1 MGEDGADDRDA
12 VLADGW
18 LFLMRIGADAL
29 REPGAPSA
37 VQLALFN
44 LLADGRSLALMDTA
58 RRLGVSG
65 ATATRAAESAH
76 RRGWI
81 RKTRDPHDRRIVWL
95 TLTEAGDAVR
105 RDFRKRV
112 ADRLKVLEGTV
123 TEEAWAGFWATLSG
137 LGGR

>member
-1 MGEDGADDRDA
+1 MAEDWADDRDA

-18 LFLMRIGADAL
+18 LLLMRVGADAL

-37 VQLALFN
+37 VQLALLN
-44 LLADGRSLALMDTA
+44 LLADGGAVALMDAA

-105 RDFRKRV
+105 RDFRGRV
-112 ADRLKVLEGTV
+112 AGRLQAMAGAVA
-123 TEEAWAGFWATLSG
+123 EEAWAGFWATLRG
-137 LGGR
+137 LVGR